1 MKGKVKRFIL
11 MFVVIFAMLQIKVTV
26 VAAVDVTNATLD
38 FYVNDF
44 AGIFTEEEKEKL
56 RKFCKENDES
66 FQRLLRKYIKSLI
79 K

>member
-1 MKGKVKRFIL
+1 MNKRTQI
-11 MFVVIFAMLQIKVTV
+11 VVRVT
-26 VAAVDVTNATLD
+26 
-38 FYVNDF
+38 
-44 AGIFTEEEKEKL
+44 EKEKEKL